1 MIKPWMAAIWKLRKY
16 LEIMI
21 LSGGINFMAR
31 RVTEE
36 EFYNIIDKL
45 DVTVTLNGNFPYFAD
60 FCLVFGGKRVGYSK
74 PVNGVDEYYLE
85 D

>member
-1 MIKPWMAAIWKLRKY
+1 
-16 LEIMI
+16 MI

-45 DVTVTLNGNFPYFAD
+45 DVTVIFALY
-60 FCLVFGGKRVGYSK
+60 LVEKELDIQ
-74 PVNGVDEYYLE
+74 NL
-85 D
+85 